1 MLPNSNM
8 QWHFTSQYPID
19 ILLMYLLGW
28 CLSTFAN
35 SLVLNL
41 RLNIFPEFHWQ
52 SIIYYLQ
59 VLRSK
64 RKEIDVYFTLT
75 GGPSGLQKTE
85 TLMLNLCKKGK
96 TGIP

>member
-1 MLPNSNM
+1 
-8 QWHFTSQYPID
+8 
-19 ILLMYLLGW
+19 MYLLGW

-41 RLNIFPEFHWQ
+41 GLSIFPEFLWQ

-59 VLRSK
+59 VLSSK

-75 GGPSGLQKTE
+75 GGPQGLQKTE
-85 TLMLNLCKKGK
+85 TLMLNLCKVGK
-96 TGIP
+96 MGIP